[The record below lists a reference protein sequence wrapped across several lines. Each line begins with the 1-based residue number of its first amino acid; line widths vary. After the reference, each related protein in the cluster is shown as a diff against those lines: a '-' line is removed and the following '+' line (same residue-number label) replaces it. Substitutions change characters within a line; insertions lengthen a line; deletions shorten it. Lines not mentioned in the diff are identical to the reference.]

1 MKTLDTNVL
10 VYFID
15 TSEPAKRQRAIEL
28 VDEMIDQPEPIALM
42 WQVAV
47 EFVAQLR
54 RWENQGRHQRALSE
68 AHLTWMLSAFRILF
82 PSAQILPKSLELSA
96 RYSLSH
102 WDGLL
107 LAACLEAG
115 VETLYSEDMQ
125 DGMTYDGVRVVNPF
139 SGSE

>member
-15 TSEPAKRQRAIEL
+15 TSEPAKRQQATEL
-28 VDEMIDQPEPIALM
+28 INELIDQPEPITLM

-82 PSAQILPKSLELSA
+82 PSAQVLPKSLELSS

-102 WDGLL
+102 WDSLL

-125 DGMTYDGVRVVNPF
+125 GGANYDGVRVVNPF
-139 SGSE
+139 A